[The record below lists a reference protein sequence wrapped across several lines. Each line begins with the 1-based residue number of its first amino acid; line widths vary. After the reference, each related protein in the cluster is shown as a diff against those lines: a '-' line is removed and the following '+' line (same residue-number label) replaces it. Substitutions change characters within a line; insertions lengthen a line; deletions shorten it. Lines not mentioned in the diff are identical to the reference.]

1 MPDRSSTT
9 AADIKMRVDRRSFL
23 STAAVGTL
31 ATALLDRSASAGSP
45 VPRQPSSGALLAARP
60 SLRPLA
66 PGAIKPAGWLA
77 LYLNKQANQLGGH
90 LPEVSSPFTGEHWS
104 GEETPPETNG
114 WWPWEQKA
122 YWIDGALRCALVL
135 GDKTL
140 IAKASKP
147 VEFTLTHAGPD
158 GYLGP
163 RYAQLD
169 KASYPHDGNL
179 RWSHT
184 VFFRAL
190 MALSDARRDR
200 AIPQALRKHYLGD
213 AKRVPYGALT
223 RDVTNVEVMLWTY
236 ERTGDKRLLEMAEKA
251 WAEFQLSAPP
261 GERESGDLHPDR
273 VFAKAP
279 IHAHGVTYAEKSK
292 LPAILYMH
300 TGKEDYLRFALAA
313 QERVFA
319 RYMLIDGVPSASEHY
334 RGISPN
340 DAHES
345 CDITDHCW
353 TWFTM
358 LQATGDGIWADRI
371 ERAVLNGGF
380 GAIRKDWK
388 GVQYFSCPN
397 QVIATLDSSH
407 VPYIEESH
415 SWMAYRPNPGQD
427 VACCGGNIHRF
438 FPNHVLGMW
447 LKDQDGGLV
456 AAQYGPSRL
465 ETVVGTEQIPVQVEQ
480 ETHYPFDEV
489 IQLAIRAAKPVSFA
503 LSLRIPG
510 WCNAPRVALNGQALA
525 LPPVK
530 NGFVRIERRFNPDDR
545 ITLTLP
551 MTSSHSFWPDGGVG
565 FEHGP
570 LVYSL
575 PVEEAWTSRVIAPWS
590 TDAFPD
596 WEARPNG
603 NWNYG
608 VATNEQRKLPPVEV
622 VRKPM
627 TDDPWVDPPVM
638 LRVNMKP
645 LPGWELAS
653 DPQFPKRQLTP
664 ALPEVGLRQ
673 GRRARALPPEAKLLK
688 PYGST
693 HLRLTIFPAL

>member
-1 MPDRSSTT
+1 MT
-9 AADIKMRVDRRSFL
+9 VNRRNFL
-23 STAAVGTL
+23 SAAATGALAVTL
-31 ATALLDRSASAGSP
+31 AEQN
-45 VPRQPSSGALLAARP
+45 VLAQTRTKEPERLAFGP

-77 LYLNKQANQLGGH
+77 LYLEKQARQLGGH

-104 GEETPPETNG
+104 GEETPPEVNG

-122 YWIDGALRCALVL
+122 YWIDGAMRCALL
-135 GDKTL
+135 LDDKAL
-140 IAKASKP
+140 LAKAMKP
-147 VEFTLTHAGPD
+147 VDFTLAHVGPD

-163 RYAQLD
+163 RYAQMD
-169 KASYPHDGNL
+169 RAKYPYDGNL

-190 MALSDARRDR
+190 MALADSKRDKQ
-200 AIPQALRKHYLGD
+200 IPEALRRHYLGD
-213 AKRVPYGALT
+213 AKRVPYGAMT
-223 RDVTNVEVMLWTY
+223 RDVTNVEVMLWAY
-236 ERTGDKRLLEMAEKA
+236 ERTGDKRLLEMAEDA
-251 WAEFQLSAPP
+251 WAAFQISAPP

-279 IHAHGVTYAEKSK
+279 IHAHGVTYSEKSK
-292 LPAILYMH
+292 LPALLYIH
-300 TGKEDYLRFALAA
+300 TGKQDYLRFALAA
-313 QERVFA
+313 QERIFD

-334 RGISPN
+334 RGNAPN
-340 DAHES
+340 DAHET

-353 TWFTM
+353 TWFAM
-358 LQATGDGIWADRI
+358 LQATGDGVWADRI

-427 VACCGGNIHRF
+427 VACCGGNVHRF
-438 FPNHVLGMW
+438 FPNFVLGMW
-447 LKDQDGGLV
+447 LRDGGDGLV
-456 AAQYGPSRL
+456 AAQYGASRL
-465 ETVVGTEQIPVQVEQ
+465 KAALGADQIPVEIVQ
-480 ETHYPFDEV
+480 ETHYPFDDE
-489 IQLAIRAAKPVSFA
+489 IKFTINTAKPIRFA

-510 WCNAPRVALNGQALA
+510 WCKAPRIALNGRTIP
-525 LPPVK
+525 LPAVK
-530 NGFVRIERRFNPDDR
+530 NGFVRIERSFRPNDV

-551 MTSSHSFWPDGGVG
+551 MASSHSHWPEGGVG

-575 PVEEAWTSRVIAPWS
+575 PVDEDWTSRVTAPWS
-590 TDAFPD
+590 TQTFPD

-603 NWNYG
+603 SWNYG
-608 VATNEQRKLPPVEV
+608 VATDERRNLPQVEF

-627 TDDPWVDPPVM
+627 TEDPWVDPPTM

-645 LPGWELAS
+645 IAGWELAT
-653 DPQFPKRQLTP
+653 DPQFPKRKITP
-664 ALPEVGLRQ
+664 PLPEVSLRQ
-673 GRRARALPPEAKLLK
+673 GQRARALPAVAKELK
-688 PYGST
+688 PYGAT
-693 HLRLTIFPAL
+693 HLRLTVFPAI